1 MSGKNSKAPDLFVTP
16 KAYLGEVI
24 DHALH
29 TRGMTTSD
37 RTVAYLIELLEFFL
51 HTDNLFEKDN
61 EESLGQAT
69 LAELYLRA
77 SQDPLKKRVLLKK
90 LGDSTLYIS
99 GFFGDSLKRKVVD
112 IDYYAEIGGRAYGT
126 LAAVTPSDRWAEV
139 FAEFSERILEYID
152 LLTYISQKA
161 LVQTNKDLLRLYDR
175 YLTTGSELAK
185 DQLLEQGLL
194 NAQTVKGGRKQ

>member
-1 MSGKNSKAPDLFVTP
+1 MA
-16 KAYLGEVI
+16 
-24 DHALH
+24 
-29 TRGMTTSD
+29 TSD

-126 LAAVTPSDRWAEV
+126 LAAVTPSDRWAKV